1 MINVEMVHLQGVI
14 YIKGIVV
21 NLPYFEVHTVIK
33 QAALY
38 LCIGGWGFQKSA
50 HNVLQ
55 NMVV

>member
-38 LCIGGWGFQKSA
+38 LCIGGWGWDVPEKCT
-50 HNVLQ
+50 
-55 NMVV
+55 